1 MHQIA
6 SNSMTFSKA
15 CWSHCQIHGI
25 SWHLGGDPELKPGE
39 KKVEL
44 SSLGW
49 RNAVLWNG
57 ASKLS
62 RAACC
67 CDPWWSMFKN
77 DQTCGAQSIVVVLA
91 CIFLVEVEERLPRM
105 ISKTEAQAT
114 CKSWWR
120 CELMPDL
127 WRPMRSTWQHG
138 RNMLKHAETNGPWP
152 MTSIAVWDHSIEV
165 EGDQP
170 CWRAQAI
177 ICMKACQG
185 HASSWSLAFWQPISP
200 PEDEDGWIP
209 RAYVAELH
217 SWTSIR
223 ANNANA
229 FAFTSR
235 VKETHWTVAMVWGS
249 RAAQEHVEIEAV
261 LMLQYLI
268 STSLAFLCS
277 FWNILVRA
285 RSTIMQGRRTA
296 STRWWVSLKQCKL
309 SN

>member
-1 MHQIA
+1 MWCTVDC
-6 SNSMTFSKA
+6 SCS
-15 CWSHCQIHGI
+15 G
-25 SWHLGGDPELKPGE
+25 LY
-39 KKVEL
+39 
-44 SSLGW
+44 
-49 RNAVLWNG
+49 
-57 ASKLS
+57 
-62 RAACC
+62 
-67 CDPWWSMFKN
+67 
-77 DQTCGAQSIVVVLA
+77 
-91 CIFLVEVEERLPRM
+91 FLVEVEERLPRM

-114 CKSWWR
+114 CKSSWR

-229 FAFTSR
+229 FALLQVVSKKLTGLLPWCGGAEQPKNMLKSR
-235 VKETHWTVAMVWGS
+235 PCWCYSIWLARPWPFCAHSGTYYCVLGQLLCRGAGRQAHADESLWSNANYPTNYANCCQIKSLGTVNVNLGVGFLPVKVN
-249 RAAQEHVEIEAV
+249 QV
-261 LMLQYLI
+261 LDIHRHSCVGKCKQQI
-268 STSLAFLCS
+268 
-277 FWNILVRA
+277 R
-285 RSTIMQGRRTA
+285 
-296 STRWWVSLKQCKL
+296 LKG
-309 SN
+309 